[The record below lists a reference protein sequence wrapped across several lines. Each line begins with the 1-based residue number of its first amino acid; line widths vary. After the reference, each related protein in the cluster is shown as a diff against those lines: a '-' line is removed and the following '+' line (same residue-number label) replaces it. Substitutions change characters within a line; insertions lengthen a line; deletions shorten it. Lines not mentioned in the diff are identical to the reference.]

1 MKISGICKAK
11 DLTKEI
17 TFRWYGIGKVWELDK
32 TDLEIISKN

>member
-17 TFRWYGIGKVWELDK
+17 TFRWHSIGEVWEIDE
-32 TDLEIISKN
+32 TDPEIISKN